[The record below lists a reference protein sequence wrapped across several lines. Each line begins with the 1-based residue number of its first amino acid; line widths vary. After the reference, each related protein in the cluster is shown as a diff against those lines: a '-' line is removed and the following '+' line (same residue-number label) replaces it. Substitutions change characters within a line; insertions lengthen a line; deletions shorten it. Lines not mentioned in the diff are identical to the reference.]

1 MKIDI
6 MLEPDQSPEQI
17 SELALLAENYG
28 LRALWAQ
35 NYVSARDPFMCLV
48 PAALATKT
56 IKLGVVVVS
65 PYEMHPMKIGNA
77 LLTLNEFCK
86 GRAEVVIGG
95 GGYWCSRM
103 GVTAERMVR
112 TIREAIDIVK
122 GGFQD
127 EPLQYDGE
135 IYKAWGY
142 NSDWANDPAPRVL
155 AGASRAQMLRMGTRV
170 ADGIMSS
177 DLIRPLIEDAVASVK
192 DGLEEY
198 GRSESDFGI
207 NSAIAFH
214 MKADR
219 EISMREARRELIT
232 RALLEEWYLRSFM
245 EDADVAIVRDN
256 ISSFFKAYRAKSHII
271 EDVPDSILD
280 TLVSNL
286 TIAGDL
292 DDLDARISELRDYA
306 ATGITE
312 LCFRTHDD
320 PAFAIQ
326 LIGEK
331 IAPALSDL

>member
-1 MKIDI
+1 MQIDI
-6 MLEPDQSPEQI
+6 MLEPDRSPEQI
-17 SELALLAENYG
+17 TELALLAEGYG
-28 LRALWAQ
+28 VRALWAQ

-48 PAALATKT
+48 PAALATKA
-56 IKLGVVVVS
+56 IKLGVVVIS

-95 GGYWCSRM
+95 GGFWCNRM

-112 TIREAIDIVK
+112 AVGEAIEIVK

-127 EPLQYDGE
+127 APLQYDGQ
-135 IYKAWGY
+135 IYTARGY
-142 NSDWANDPAPRVL
+142 HSGWSNDPVPRVL
-155 AGASRAQMLRMGTRV
+155 AGASRAQMLRMGARV

-177 DLIRPLIEDAVASVK
+177 DVIRPLVADAVATIK
-192 DGLEEY
+192 AGLKKY
-198 GRSESDFGI
+198 GRSESDFAI

-214 MKADR
+214 MKEDR
-219 EISMREARRELIT
+219 EVSMREARRELIT

-245 EDADVAIVRDN
+245 DEADVTLVRENIV
-256 ISSFFKAYRAKSHII
+256 SFFNAYRARSHII
-271 EDVPDSILD
+271 EGVPDSILD
-280 TLVSNL
+280 TLVGNL

-320 PAFAIQ
+320 PAFAIR